1 MAFLESRISTAVR
14 RGSSGGPVGKRDKVY
29 DGAGR
34 LRAQRFLRSM
44 PLQRFRFDFGNKL
57 MVDAEAI
64 RAFLYVVFFSSPPYE
79 GFRARDWNDYE
90 LTHANSSLT
99 LISGSIYQINRAY
112 VAGPATFLRPIYK
125 LEAGTVVYRNRG
137 GAITTATA
145 TVNANT
151 GQATISGHVG
161 GDVYTCSAYFD
172 VPVTFVDDDAM
183 ADIALDGNVQNLVLA
198 LGGKELEE
206 LPGPWV

>member
-1 MAFLESRISTAVR
+1 MAFLETRISVAVR
-14 RGSSGGPVGKRDKVY
+14 RGTTGGPVGKRDKVY

-34 LRAQRFLRSM
+34 LRAQRFLRSV

-57 MVDAEAI
+57 LAEADAI

-79 GFRARDWNDYE
+79 GFRARDWNDYQ
-90 LTHANSSLT
+90 LTFANSSLT
-99 LISGSIYQINRAY
+99 LISGNIYQIHRAY
-112 VAGPATFLRPIYK
+112 VAGPATFLRPIFK
-125 LEAGTVVYRNRG
+125 LEAGTVVWRNRG
-137 GAITTATA
+137 GAISQATA
-145 TVNANT
+145 TVDANT

-161 GDVYTCSAYFD
+161 GDTYSCSAYFD

-183 ADIALDGNVQNLVLA
+183 ADIALDGSIENLVLA

-206 LPGPWV
+206 LPGPWA